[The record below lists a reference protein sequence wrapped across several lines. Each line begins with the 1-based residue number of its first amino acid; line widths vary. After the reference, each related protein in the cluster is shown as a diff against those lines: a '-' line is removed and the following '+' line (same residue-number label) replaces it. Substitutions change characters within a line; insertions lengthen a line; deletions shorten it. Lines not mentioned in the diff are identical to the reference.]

1 MEEKGLWGRGLGA
14 KVEGLSKEKPPR
26 PRQPHGDYQREKG
39 VWKEVEEDKRGLN
52 DDGRRLD
59 LGW

>member
-39 VWKEVEEDKRGLN
+39 V
-52 DDGRRLD
+52 GRRWRRIN
-59 LGW
+59 GG